1 MALRRSSARLKHFF
15 TDGANDYVTGW
26 ENTPPLKFP
35 ANVMKP
41 CDYSKTK
48 PIPKHWKLRGSG
60 IHGPENTDL
69 MKLVLWNRLKQ
80 KRPQREVPNI
90 NYLKDSIR
98 LELSVNWWLMS
109 KLRPSLFPPFLQGG
123 IAALAYQSYESSRV
137 ACSRYACSSTGCIF
151 LWGPWLHWGQEYQK
165 VHEQPPWAMK
175 RIDGLRG
182 EGYFTW
188 FLE

>member
-35 ANVMKP
+35 ASVMKP

-109 KLRPSLFPPFLQGG
+109 
-123 IAALAYQSYESSRV
+123 
-137 ACSRYACSSTGCIF
+137 CIF